1 MNNVGGVGKDYA
13 TTDQRMSTTMLGVSF
28 CTNEGIMHASSLV
41 RLSDGT
47 DRDKGHTV
55 VIKLAQCCSDGCG
68 TPPINPH
75 SPSDIAASSQNFCAH
90 V

>member
-47 DRDKGHTV
+47 DRDPQR
-55 VIKLAQCCSDGCG
+55 AYGCHKARSVLLRWMWNA
-68 TPPINPH
+68 THKPT
-75 SPSDIAASSQNFCAH
+75 
-90 V
+90 